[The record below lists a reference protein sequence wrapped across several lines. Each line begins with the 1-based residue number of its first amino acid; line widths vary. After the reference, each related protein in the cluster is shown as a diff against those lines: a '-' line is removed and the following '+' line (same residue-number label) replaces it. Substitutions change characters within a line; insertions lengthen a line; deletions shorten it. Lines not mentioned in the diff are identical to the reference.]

1 MDMKTIGMVMV
12 AVVLVFT
19 VYMEV
24 KKRTTIGKLETYLA
38 KGDFESYIK
47 LVDRPLTSILYPKYN
62 VLFLRLNATMAL
74 SDAEQTERTIE
85 QMAKLKMNDEQRLAL
100 AVKAFSFYVD
110 VEDKRKAKEALKYI
124 EKHGGK
130 EAARVNRRTY
140 DIFLKNRAPIFPRW
154 SMRLRRRLRP
164 TRSCFASCSPCNM
177 RTRAITRGRLHTVSE
192 SSASWMRR
200 LARTRPRSNSACATA
215 RGAQGL
221 SFACAS
227 AAPKSP

>member
-38 KGDFESYIK
+38 KGDFESYLK

-140 DIFLKNRAPIFPRW
+140 DILLKK
-154 SMRLRRRLRP
+154 
-164 TRSCFASCSPCNM
+164 
-177 RTRAITRGRLHTVSE
+177 
-192 SSASWMRR
+192 SSAYISEMEHALEKATPSDEVMLCQL
-200 LARTRPRSNSACATA
+200 LAVQYENKGDHEKAAAYRERVERVMDATLGKNA
-215 RGAQGL
+215 
-221 SFACAS
+221 
-227 AAPKSP
+227 AAPE

>member
-140 DIFLKNRAPIFPRW
+140 DIFLKK
-154 SMRLRRRLRP
+154 
-164 TRSCFASCSPCNM
+164 
-177 RTRAITRGRLHTVSE
+177 
-192 SSASWMRR
+192 SSAYISEMEHALEKATPSDEVMLCQL
-200 LARTRPRSNSACATA
+200 LAVQYENKGDHERAVAYRERVERVMDATL
-215 RGAQGL
+215 GKN
-221 SFACAS
+221 
-227 AAPKSP
+227 AAALE

>member
-110 VEDKRKAKEALKYI
+110 VEDKRKAREALKYI

-140 DIFLKNRAPIFPRW
+140 DIFLKK
-154 SMRLRRRLRP
+154 
-164 TRSCFASCSPCNM
+164 
-177 RTRAITRGRLHTVSE
+177 
-192 SSASWMRR
+192 SSAYISEMEHALEKATPSDEVMLCQL
-200 LARTRPRSNSACATA
+200 LAVQYENKGDHERAAAYRERAERVMDATL
-215 RGAQGL
+215 GKN
-221 SFACAS
+221 
-227 AAPKSP
+227 AAALE

>member
-12 AVVLVFT
+12 AAVLVFT
-19 VYMEV
+19 AYMEV

-38 KGDFESYIK
+38 KGDFESYLK

-74 SDAEQTERTIE
+74 SDAEQTEQTIE

-100 AVKAFSFYVD
+100 AVKAFNFYVD

-140 DIFLKNRAPIFPRW
+140 DIFLKK
-154 SMRLRRRLRP
+154 
-164 TRSCFASCSPCNM
+164 
-177 RTRAITRGRLHTVSE
+177 
-192 SSASWMRR
+192 SSAYIPEMEHALEKATPSDEVMLCQL
-200 LARTRPRSNSACATA
+200 LAVQYENKGDHEKAAAYRERVERVMDATLGKNA
-215 RGAQGL
+215 GA
-221 SFACAS
+221 
-227 AAPKSP
+227 PE

>member
-12 AVVLVFT
+12 AAVLVFT

-38 KGDFESYIK
+38 KGDFESYLK

-85 QMAKLKMNDEQRLAL
+85 QMDKLKMSDEQRLAL
-100 AVKAFSFYVD
+100 AVKAFNFYVD

-130 EAARVNRRTY
+130 EAAGVNRRTY
-140 DIFLKNRAPIFPRW
+140 DIFLKK
-154 SMRLRRRLRP
+154 
-164 TRSCFASCSPCNM
+164 
-177 RTRAITRGRLHTVSE
+177 
-192 SSASWMRR
+192 SSAYISEMEHALEKATPSDEVMLCQL
-200 LARTRPRSNSACATA
+200 LAVQYENKGDHEKAAAYRERVERVMDATLGKNA
-215 RGAQGL
+215 GA
-221 SFACAS
+221 
-227 AAPKSP
+227 PE

>member
-38 KGDFESYIK
+38 KGDFESYLK

-124 EKHGGK
+124 EKHGG
-130 EAARVNRRTY
+130 EDTARVNRRTY
-140 DIFLKNRAPIFPRW
+140 DIFLKK
-154 SMRLRRRLRP
+154 
-164 TRSCFASCSPCNM
+164 
-177 RTRAITRGRLHTVSE
+177 
-192 SSASWMRR
+192 SSAYIGEMEKALESAGAMEEVMLCQLIAVQYENRGDHDR
-200 LARTRPRSNSACATA
+200 AVEYQQRVERVMGDALAKRDE
-215 RGAQGL
+215 
-221 SFACAS
+221 
-227 AAPKSP
+227 AAA

>member
-47 LVDRPLTSILYPKYN
+47 LVDRPLMSILYPKYN

-140 DIFLKNRAPIFPRW
+140 DIFLKK
-154 SMRLRRRLRP
+154 
-164 TRSCFASCSPCNM
+164 
-177 RTRAITRGRLHTVSE
+177 
-192 SSASWMRR
+192 SSAYISEMEHALEKASPSDEVMLCQL
-200 LARTRPRSNSACATA
+200 LAVQYENKGDHERAVAYRERVERVMDATL
-215 RGAQGL
+215 GKK
-221 SFACAS
+221 
-227 AAPKSP
+227 AALE

>member
-12 AVVLVFT
+12 VVVLVFT

-140 DIFLKNRAPIFPRW
+140 DIFLKK
-154 SMRLRRRLRP
+154 
-164 TRSCFASCSPCNM
+164 
-177 RTRAITRGRLHTVSE
+177 
-192 SSASWMRR
+192 SSAYISEMEHALEKATPSDEVMLCQL
-200 LARTRPRSNSACATA
+200 LAVQYENKGDHERAAAYRERVERVMDATL
-215 RGAQGL
+215 GKN
-221 SFACAS
+221 
-227 AAPKSP
+227 AAALE

>member
-1 MDMKTIGMVMV
+1 MDMKTVGMVMV
-12 AVVLVFT
+12 AAAFVFT
-19 VYMEV
+19 VYIEV

-38 KGDFESYIK
+38 KGDFESYLK

-140 DIFLKNRAPIFPRW
+140 DIFLKK
-154 SMRLRRRLRP
+154 
-164 TRSCFASCSPCNM
+164 
-177 RTRAITRGRLHTVSE
+177 
-192 SSASWMRR
+192 SSAYISEMEHALEKATPSDEVMLCQL
-200 LARTRPRSNSACATA
+200 LAVQYENKGDHEKAAAYRERVERVMDATLGKNA
-215 RGAQGL
+215 GA
-221 SFACAS
+221 
-227 AAPKSP
+227 PE

>member
-110 VEDKRKAKEALKYI
+110 VEDKRKAREALKYI

-140 DIFLKNRAPIFPRW
+140 DIFLKK
-154 SMRLRRRLRP
+154 
-164 TRSCFASCSPCNM
+164 
-177 RTRAITRGRLHTVSE
+177 
-192 SSASWMRR
+192 SSAYISEMEHALEKATPSDEVMLCQL
-200 LARTRPRSNSACATA
+200 LAVQYENKGDHERAAAYRERVERVMDATLGKNAAA
-215 RGAQGL
+215 RE
-221 SFACAS
+221 
-227 AAPKSP
+227 

>member
-47 LVDRPLTSILYPKYN
+47 LVDRPLMSILYPKYN

-110 VEDKRKAKEALKYI
+110 AEDKRKAKEALKYI

-140 DIFLKNRAPIFPRW
+140 DIFLKK
-154 SMRLRRRLRP
+154 
-164 TRSCFASCSPCNM
+164 
-177 RTRAITRGRLHTVSE
+177 
-192 SSASWMRR
+192 SSAYISEMEHALEKATPSDEVMLCQL
-200 LARTRPRSNSACATA
+200 LAVQYENKGDHERAAAYRERVERVMDATL
-215 RGAQGL
+215 GKN
-221 SFACAS
+221 
-227 AAPKSP
+227 AAALE

>member
-38 KGDFESYIK
+38 KGDFENYIK

-140 DIFLKNRAPIFPRW
+140 DIFLKK
-154 SMRLRRRLRP
+154 
-164 TRSCFASCSPCNM
+164 
-177 RTRAITRGRLHTVSE
+177 
-192 SSASWMRR
+192 SSAYISEMEHA
-200 LARTRPRSNSACATA
+200 LEK
-215 RGAQGL
+215 
-221 SFACAS
+221 
-227 AAPKSP
+227 AAPSDEVMLCQLLAVQYENKGDHKKAAAYRERVERVMDATLGKNAAALE

>member
-12 AVVLVFT
+12 AAVLVFT

-38 KGDFESYIK
+38 KGDFESYLK

-85 QMAKLKMNDEQRLAL
+85 QMAKLKMSDEQRLAL
-100 AVKAFSFYVD
+100 AVKAFNFYVD

-130 EAARVNRRTY
+130 EAAGVNRRTY
-140 DIFLKNRAPIFPRW
+140 DIFLKK
-154 SMRLRRRLRP
+154 
-164 TRSCFASCSPCNM
+164 
-177 RTRAITRGRLHTVSE
+177 
-192 SSASWMRR
+192 SSAYISEMEHALEKATPSDEVMLCQL
-200 LARTRPRSNSACATA
+200 LAVQYENKGDHEKAAAYRERVERVMDATLGKNA
-215 RGAQGL
+215 GA
-221 SFACAS
+221 
-227 AAPKSP
+227 PE

>member
-19 VYMEV
+19 VYMEI

-140 DIFLKNRAPIFPRW
+140 DIFLKK
-154 SMRLRRRLRP
+154 
-164 TRSCFASCSPCNM
+164 
-177 RTRAITRGRLHTVSE
+177 
-192 SSASWMRR
+192 SSAYISEMEHALEKATPSDEVMLCQL
-200 LARTRPRSNSACATA
+200 LAVQYENKGDHERAVAYRERVERVMDATL
-215 RGAQGL
+215 GKN
-221 SFACAS
+221 
-227 AAPKSP
+227 AAALE

>member
-140 DIFLKNRAPIFPRW
+140 DIFLKK
-154 SMRLRRRLRP
+154 
-164 TRSCFASCSPCNM
+164 
-177 RTRAITRGRLHTVSE
+177 
-192 SSASWMRR
+192 SSAYISEMEHALEKATPSDEVMLCQL
-200 LARTRPRSNSACATA
+200 LAVQYENKGDHEKAAAYRERVERVMDATLGKNA
-215 RGAQGL
+215 
-221 SFACAS
+221 AS
-227 AAPKSP
+227 LE

>member
-38 KGDFESYIK
+38 KGDFESYLK

-140 DIFLKNRAPIFPRW
+140 DIFLKK
-154 SMRLRRRLRP
+154 
-164 TRSCFASCSPCNM
+164 
-177 RTRAITRGRLHTVSE
+177 
-192 SSASWMRR
+192 SSAYISEMEHALEKATPSDEVMLCQL
-200 LARTRPRSNSACATA
+200 LAVQYENKGDHEKAAAYRERVERVMDATLGKNA
-215 RGAQGL
+215 
-221 SFACAS
+221 
-227 AAPKSP
+227 AAPE

>member
-47 LVDRPLTSILYPKYN
+47 LVDRPLMSILYPKYN

-100 AVKAFSFYVD
+100 AVKALSFYVD

-140 DIFLKNRAPIFPRW
+140 DIFLKK
-154 SMRLRRRLRP
+154 
-164 TRSCFASCSPCNM
+164 
-177 RTRAITRGRLHTVSE
+177 
-192 SSASWMRR
+192 SSAYISEMEHALEKATPSDEVMLCQL
-200 LARTRPRSNSACATA
+200 LAVQYENKGDHERAAAYRERVERVMDATL
-215 RGAQGL
+215 GKN
-221 SFACAS
+221 
-227 AAPKSP
+227 AAALE

>member
-47 LVDRPLTSILYPKYN
+47 LVDRPITSILYPKYN

-130 EAARVNRRTY
+130 ETARVNRRTY
-140 DIFLKNRAPIFPRW
+140 DIFLKK
-154 SMRLRRRLRP
+154 
-164 TRSCFASCSPCNM
+164 
-177 RTRAITRGRLHTVSE
+177 
-192 SSASWMRR
+192 SSAYISEMEHALEKASPSDEVMLCQL
-200 LARTRPRSNSACATA
+200 LAVQYENKGDHERAAAYRERVERVMDATL
-215 RGAQGL
+215 GKN
-221 SFACAS
+221 
-227 AAPKSP
+227 AAALE

>member
-38 KGDFESYIK
+38 KGDFESYLK
-47 LVDRPLTSILYPKYN
+47 LVDRPLMSILYPKYN

-140 DIFLKNRAPIFPRW
+140 DIFLKK
-154 SMRLRRRLRP
+154 
-164 TRSCFASCSPCNM
+164 
-177 RTRAITRGRLHTVSE
+177 
-192 SSASWMRR
+192 SSAYISEMEHALEKATPSDEVMLCQL
-200 LARTRPRSNSACATA
+200 LAVQYENKGDHERAVAYRERVERVMDATL
-215 RGAQGL
+215 GKN
-221 SFACAS
+221 
-227 AAPKSP
+227 AAALE

>member
-38 KGDFESYIK
+38 KGDFESYLK

-110 VEDKRKAKEALKYI
+110 VEDKSKAREALKYI

-140 DIFLKNRAPIFPRW
+140 DIFLKK
-154 SMRLRRRLRP
+154 
-164 TRSCFASCSPCNM
+164 
-177 RTRAITRGRLHTVSE
+177 
-192 SSASWMRR
+192 SSAYISEMEHALEKATPSDEVMLCQL
-200 LARTRPRSNSACATA
+200 LAVQYENKGDHERAAAYRERVERVMDATL
-215 RGAQGL
+215 GKN
-221 SFACAS
+221 
-227 AAPKSP
+227 AAALE

>member
-47 LVDRPLTSILYPKYN
+47 LVDRPLMSILYPKYN

-100 AVKAFSFYVD
+100 AVKAFNFYVD
-110 VEDKRKAKEALKYI
+110 VEDKRKAREALKYI

-130 EAARVNRRTY
+130 EAARLNRRTY
-140 DIFLKNRAPIFPRW
+140 DIFLKK
-154 SMRLRRRLRP
+154 
-164 TRSCFASCSPCNM
+164 
-177 RTRAITRGRLHTVSE
+177 
-192 SSASWMRR
+192 SSAYISEMEHALEKATPSDEVMLCQL
-200 LARTRPRSNSACATA
+200 LAVQYENKGDHERAAAYRERVERVMDATL
-215 RGAQGL
+215 GKN
-221 SFACAS
+221 
-227 AAPKSP
+227 AAALE

>member
-100 AVKAFSFYVD
+100 AMKAFSFYVD
-110 VEDKRKAKEALKYI
+110 IEDKRKAKEALKYI

-140 DIFLKNRAPIFPRW
+140 DIFLKK
-154 SMRLRRRLRP
+154 
-164 TRSCFASCSPCNM
+164 
-177 RTRAITRGRLHTVSE
+177 
-192 SSASWMRR
+192 SSAYISEMEHALEKATPSDEVMLCQL
-200 LARTRPRSNSACATA
+200 LAVQYENKGDHERAAAYRERVERVMDATL
-215 RGAQGL
+215 GKN
-221 SFACAS
+221 
-227 AAPKSP
+227 AAALE

>member
-19 VYMEV
+19 VCMEV

-140 DIFLKNRAPIFPRW
+140 DIFLKK
-154 SMRLRRRLRP
+154 
-164 TRSCFASCSPCNM
+164 
-177 RTRAITRGRLHTVSE
+177 
-192 SSASWMRR
+192 SSAYISEMEHA
-200 LARTRPRSNSACATA
+200 LEK
-215 RGAQGL
+215 
-221 SFACAS
+221 
-227 AAPKSP
+227 AAPSDEVMLCQLLAVQYENKGDHKKAAAYRERVERVMDATLGKNAAALE

>member
-12 AVVLVFT
+12 AAVLVFT

-140 DIFLKNRAPIFPRW
+140 DIFLKK
-154 SMRLRRRLRP
+154 
-164 TRSCFASCSPCNM
+164 
-177 RTRAITRGRLHTVSE
+177 
-192 SSASWMRR
+192 SSAYISEMEHALEKATPSDEVMLCQL
-200 LARTRPRSNSACATA
+200 LAVQYENKGDHEKAAAYRERVERVMDATL
-215 RGAQGL
+215 GKN
-221 SFACAS
+221 
-227 AAPKSP
+227 AAALE